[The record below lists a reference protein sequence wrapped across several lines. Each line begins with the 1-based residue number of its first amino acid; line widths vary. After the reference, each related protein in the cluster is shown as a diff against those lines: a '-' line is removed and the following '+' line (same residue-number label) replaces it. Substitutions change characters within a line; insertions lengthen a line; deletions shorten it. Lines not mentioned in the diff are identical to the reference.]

1 MRLLSKKIR
10 DWIDNGQGSCFWEF
24 DIEKR
29 QLYEI
34 DLNKRGE
41 SLYEKAFIKLDIFI
55 NGGKRTKFNIEM
67 GLKLGKSEHILSNIT
82 SQPNSEYYVILSN
95 DDSEM
100 CIYSRVT
107 GRKRNIYVRKGE
119 MDFHRLGNKSLLFH
133 SGIGIGS
140 SSYNTNTRV
149 WLVEIDELFMNKSKR
164 SLFEFPSYIARH
176 VNCDFYPN
184 MHVVNVFN
192 GKRNILL
199 LDDLARFSPSNVCIN
214 SMFSDEA
221 VYILEKKGIF
231 CSKYL
236 SKEKEEEGEE
246 SWKKRCIF
254 SFKNASYQPHNFED
268 RYDKFFMNKSLRIRK
283 ILAKGNLILFIMKL
297 ESLEFIFYCLDNNR
311 KETIT
316 TSRIGLIEAI
326 NTKTG
331 KIGFITERLNYFET
345 NHYQIYYDF
354 NAKDVSIV
362 KKI

>member
-1 MRLLSKKIR
+1 
-10 DWIDNGQGSCFWEF
+10 
-24 DIEKR
+24 
-29 QLYEI
+29 
-34 DLNKRGE
+34 
-41 SLYEKAFIKLDIFI
+41 
-55 NGGKRTKFNIEM
+55 
-67 GLKLGKSEHILSNIT
+67 
-82 SQPNSEYYVILSN
+82 
-95 DDSEM
+95 
-100 CIYSRVT
+100 
-107 GRKRNIYVRKGE
+107 
-119 MDFHRLGNKSLLFH
+119 
-133 SGIGIGS
+133 
-140 SSYNTNTRV
+140 
-149 WLVEIDELFMNKSKR
+149 
-164 SLFEFPSYIARH
+164 
-176 VNCDFYPN
+176 
-184 MHVVNVFN
+184 
-192 GKRNILL
+192 
-199 LDDLARFSPSNVCIN
+199 
-214 SMFSDEA
+214 MFSDEA